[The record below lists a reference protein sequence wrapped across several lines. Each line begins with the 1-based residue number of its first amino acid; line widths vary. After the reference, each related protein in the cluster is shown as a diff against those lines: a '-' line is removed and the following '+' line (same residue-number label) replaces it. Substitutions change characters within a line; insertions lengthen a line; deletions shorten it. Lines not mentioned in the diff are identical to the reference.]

1 MNHLIVGDATLDTT
15 WQYDYLHNLQK
26 RIKGYFGKGVEWCG
40 EIPEKN
46 EIVWSRRFWVTR
58 PDGTPTVIHY
68 MKPYAYNAVL
78 FKKNPSLD
86 APARTRA
93 QFALKKVTT
102 FVDSPK
108 GKEFPQTSTG
118 FQWYELEEFEAY
130 RHLGYLMGW
139 AYLSNIDFSDKEPRP
154 SAACR
159 AL

>member
-86 APARTRA
+86 APGKIFVSAEPESGRSLATHPLMSPPVNPTHLDANWLLPQITDEQARTRA
-93 QFALKKVTT
+93 SLRSRK
-102 FVDSPK
+102 
-108 GKEFPQTSTG
+108 
-118 FQWYELEEFEAY
+118 
-130 RHLGYLMGW
+130 
-139 AYLSNIDFSDKEPRP
+139 
-154 SAACR
+154 
-159 AL
+159 